1 MRHPAGSTA
10 HAPTRRRTPGWLWL
24 LVPLAVLALLLLALA
39 QCGGGDPAPGASGG
53 AATSAPAQDPSAAPQ
68 PAPGGD
74 ASATALTVG
83 DRQLLP
89 LSGIAGPNGE
99 LTELVGQP
107 VTARGAT
114 VLSVP
119 ADEGFW
125 VGTSDTDRV
134 WVRLSG
140 PDESGYVVTQGDRVD
155 FTGTVQAH
163 DDAFA
168 AQVGVDPAEG
178 ADQLNRQ
185 GAHIEVAK
193 PDLRRSTG

>member
-1 MRHPAGSTA
+1 MSHPAGSTA
-10 HAPTRRRTPGWLWL
+10 PGTTRRRTPGWLWL
-24 LVPLAVLALLLLALA
+24 LAALVVLALLLLALS
-39 QCGGGDPAPGASGG
+39 QCGADDPPSAAGG
-53 AATSAPAQDPSAAPQ
+53 AGTSAPAQDPSLAPQ
-68 PAPGGD
+68 PPPGGD
-74 ASATALTVG
+74 AAGTALTVG
-83 DRQLLP
+83 DRPLLP

-99 LTELVGQP
+99 LTELVGQT
-107 VTARGAT
+107 VAARGAT

-125 VGTSDTDRV
+125 VGTSETDRV

-155 FTGTVQAH
+155 FTGTIQAH
-163 DDAFA
+163 DASFA
-168 AQVGVDPAEG
+168 GQVGVDPAEG

-193 PDLRRSTG
+193 PDLQPSTG